1 MCIRDSQISAS
12 TQLRVDSA
20 ATQATR
26 IGSTYSVQGSNIQT
40 APTTSNN
47 VTTYAAMGGLTKKT
61 GDSTVATQTQA
72 AYQQKNVGEAFSL
85 TESFTLGDESIS
97 VSATT
102 GVLIEDYAQTSA
114 TSTTSTTTATAND
127 GTVTN
132 TEFQHL
138 NTVTGNV
145 QTQIDAKADT
155 SSLAAS
161 ATTDTTNASNIGS
174 GTLNKARLPASIDA
188 DTTGNAATAT
198 LATTATTPVNLPSTT
213 LGAIGTYAFAYPFDT
228 TAGTNVYAIAV
239 GGTVAGDKLCL
250 LYTSPSPRD

>member
-1 MCIRDSQISAS
+1 MGAPLTARADIIHQISAS

-114 TSTTSTTTATAND
+114 TSTSSTTSETAAD

-132 TEFQHL
+132 TV
-138 NTVTGNV
+138 N
-145 QTQIDAKADT
+145 
-155 SSLAAS
+155 
-161 ATTDTTNASNIGS
+161 
-174 GTLNKARLPASIDA
+174 
-188 DTTGNAATAT
+188 
-198 LATTATTPVNLPSTT
+198 TATTPQVQNYGVATALPVFGDTT
-213 LGAIGTYAFAYPFDT
+213 T
-228 TAGTNVYAIAV
+228 TAGGYTGDLAGTITS
-239 GGTVAGDKLCL
+239 GGTITLTAGGAGTTATAVS
-250 LYTSPSPRD
+250 YTHLTLPTKA

>member
-1 MCIRDSQISAS
+1 MKKFIPFVMLMMAAPLTARADIIHQISAS

-40 APTTSNN
+40 APTTTNN
-47 VTTYAAMGGLTKKT
+47 VTTYAAMGGLTKKS

-102 GVLIEDYAQTSA
+102 GVLIEDYTQTSA
-114 TSTTSTTTATAND
+114 TSTTSTTTATADD

-132 TEFQHL
+132 TV
-138 NTVTGNV
+138 N
-145 QTQIDAKADT
+145 
-155 SSLAAS
+155 
-161 ATTDTTNASNIGS
+161 
-174 GTLNKARLPASIDA
+174 
-188 DTTGNAATAT
+188 
-198 LATTATTPVNLPSTT
+198 TATTPQVQNYGVATALPVFGDTT
-213 LGAIGTYAFAYPFDT
+213 T
-228 TAGTNVYAIAV
+228 TAGGYTGNLAGTITS
-239 GGTVAGDKLCL
+239 GGTVTLTAGGAGTTATGQV
-250 LYTSPSPRD
+250 TSTLTIK

>member
-1 MCIRDSQISAS
+1 MGAPLTARADIIHQISAS

-40 APTTSNN
+40 APTTTNN
-47 VTTYAAMGGLTKKT
+47 VTTYAAMGGLTKKS

-114 TSTTSTTTATAND
+114 TSTTSTTTATADD

-132 TEFQHL
+132 T
-138 NTVTGNV
+138 
-145 QTQIDAKADT
+145 
-155 SSLAAS
+155 
-161 ATTDTTNASNIGS
+161 
-174 GTLNKARLPASIDA
+174 
-188 DTTGNAATAT
+188 
-198 LATTATTPVNLPSTT
+198 
-213 LGAIGTYAFAYPFDT
+213 
-228 TAGTNVYAIAV
+228 
-239 GGTVAGDKLCL
+239 CL
-250 LYTSPSPRD
+250 LYTSPSPRDY

>member
-1 MCIRDSQISAS
+1 MKKFIPFVMLMMAAPLTARADIIHQISAS

-40 APTTSNN
+40 EPTTTNN

-102 GVLIEDYAQTSA
+102 GVLVEDYTQTSA
-114 TSTTSTTTATAND
+114 TSTTSTTSETAND

-132 TEFQHL
+132 TV
-138 NTVTGNV
+138 N
-145 QTQIDAKADT
+145 
-155 SSLAAS
+155 
-161 ATTDTTNASNIGS
+161 
-174 GTLNKARLPASIDA
+174 
-188 DTTGNAATAT
+188 
-198 LATTATTPVNLPSTT
+198 TATTPQVQNYGVATALPVFGDTT
-213 LGAIGTYAFAYPFDT
+213 T
-228 TAGTNVYAIAV
+228 TAGGYTGNLAGTITS
-239 GGTVAGDKLCL
+239 GGTITLTAGGAGTTATGQV
-250 LYTSPSPRD
+250 TSTLTIK

>member
-1 MCIRDSQISAS
+1 MLVMGAPLTARADIIHQISAS

-40 APTTSNN
+40 APTTTNN
-47 VTTYAAMGGLTKKT
+47 VTTYAAMGGLTKKS

-114 TSTTSTTTATAND
+114 TSTTSTTTATADD

-132 TEFQHL
+132 TV
-138 NTVTGNV
+138 N
-145 QTQIDAKADT
+145 
-155 SSLAAS
+155 
-161 ATTDTTNASNIGS
+161 
-174 GTLNKARLPASIDA
+174 
-188 DTTGNAATAT
+188 
-198 LATTATTPVNLPSTT
+198 TATTPQVQNYGVATALPVF
-213 LGAIGTYAFAYPFDT
+213 GDT
-228 TAGTNVYAIAV
+228 TQQQWIHSNLAGTITS
-239 GGTVAGDKLCL
+239 GGTITLTAGGAGTTATGQV
-250 LYTSPSPRD
+250 TSTLTIK